1 MNSTKLLPTTSDY
14 DRLPPRDKHT
24 VDRLLTKSNAFL
36 SASMNPHLSVVQ
48 KVTLGNMAQDTWEY
62 AVRMSQHA
70 AKLALEA
77 GYDDDVLQVTAVP
90 EFGTTVNQFSVDSPD
105 IEAMH
110 DDLCSG
116 WWK

>member
-1 MNSTKLLPTTSDY
+1 MDSTKLLPSTLDY
-14 DRLPPRDKHT
+14 DRLPPRDKHI
-24 VDRLLTKSNAFL
+24 VDKLLTKSNAFL

-62 AVRMSQHA
+62 AVRMSQHG

-77 GYDDDVLQVTAVP
+77 GYDDVSQVTAVP
-90 EFGTTVNQFSVDSPD
+90 EFGTRVNEFSMDSPD
-105 IEAMH
+105 LETMH